1 MDKSKRPP
9 VDPEVEA
16 AVRRFMKANPQM
28 TRYYWNMLRQDPEL
42 ALEEIM
48 CRKMSR
54 MEELEKLALVIK
66 PLVKQWAEQTP
77 GLHECIEGTVN
88 SKILFPCVA
97 YIEEALRMKARMDL
111 GSPPKVTA
119 NAPA

>member
-77 GLHECIEGTVN
+77 GLHESIEGTVN
-88 SKILFPCVA
+88 SKILFRCVE

-111 GSPPKVTA
+111 G
-119 NAPA
+119 